1 MANKPV
7 DKPSRAP
14 TALTYR
20 RRALVGQLWLRGYT
34 ERQIAEM
41 IRTESVRPGSEI
53 HGCEKTNHITVHY
66 DVAANR
72 QRWLEQMNEP
82 TDTKRSD
89 QVARLLDIQHQAWAD
104 FTNLARG
111 NAYAR
116 ASYLRIALEAEE
128 KLAKILGTLAPTKI
142 TDGEGGPLVPPIV
155 EYHFADGT
163 VTKPPRNGHKE
174 VVLSSDHD
182 GNGSKPDTG

>member
-7 DKPSRAP
+7 EHPKRAP
-14 TALTYR
+14 TALTFK
-20 RRALVGQLWLRGYT
+20 RRALVGQLWLRGYS
-34 ERQIAEM
+34 ERAIAEL
-41 IRTESVRPGSEI
+41 IRTEAARPDSELY
-53 HGCEKTNHITVHY
+53 GCEKTNHITVHY
-66 DVAANR
+66 DVADNR
-72 QRWLEQMNEP
+72 KRWLEQMNDP

-104 FTNLARG
+104 FGNTPRV

-128 KLAKILGTLAPTKI
+128 KLAKILGTLAPLKLTG
-142 TDGEGGPLVPPIV
+142 GEGEPLMPPIV

-174 VVLSSDHD
+174 EAIASDD
-182 GNGSKPDTG
+182 GNGSKPHTG